1 MKRILAVWM
10 MLVCLSLLV
19 CGTGCHSDA
28 TTGDKTIRITLDTMP
43 DNLDPQLAESDETL
57 LLVRNAF
64 EGLFRADGGE
74 ILPAACEQYRVSEDG
89 LTYTFTLREGLTWSD
104 GSPLTAA
111 DFRFGLV
118 RALRPETQAPNAER
132 LLRIVN
138 AAEVLAGT
146 ADEATLGIEAK
157 DDRTLVIRLTQRDDS
172 LPETLTYAMTMPC
185 KESLFLQAAGRYGM
199 TDKQIL
205 FNGPFA
211 LSQWDEST
219 LRLTRNDCYVGA
231 FPAKPAAVVLR
242 FGGTDNERIESV
254 NNDFTDLI
262 ALNTQSATVAEDARL
277 SVRLFQDTTWLTLI
291 NPEASVLGDPAVSE
305 AFRTALGADL
315 LEGNLPDHFQ
325 LTARIIADDLLVGTD
340 RYRDLVSQ
348 PSASSARPAEA
359 KAKLI
364 AALKP
369 YGGSLP
375 TITLLYADVDGMRHT
390 ANLIAQHFQKE
401 LGAVVNIEARSI
413 ADLVRA
419 VESQEYQLA
428 LCPITAVNG
437 KAQTQLR
444 NYLVAM
450 GAGEDMLSRLDA
462 VSDLDADAAA
472 EAIRK
477 LESDAL
483 ADSHVFPVAQSGRC
497 FAMTDALTDVQPD
510 LCQGL
515 IALYRAGKRP

>member
-1 MKRILAVWM
+1 M
-10 MLVCLSLLV
+10 
-19 CGTGCHSDA
+19 
-28 TTGDKTIRITLDTMP
+28 
-43 DNLDPQLAESDETL
+43 
-57 LLVRNAF
+57 
-64 EGLFRADGGE
+64 
-74 ILPAACEQYRVSEDG
+74 
-89 LTYTFTLREGLTWSD
+89 
-104 GSPLTAA
+104 
-111 DFRFGLV
+111 
-118 RALRPETQAPNAER
+118 
-132 LLRIVN
+132 
-138 AAEVLAGT
+138 
-146 ADEATLGIEAK
+146 
-157 DDRTLVIRLTQRDDS
+157 
-172 LPETLTYAMTMPC
+172 
-185 KESLFLQAAGRYGM
+185 
-199 TDKQIL
+199 
-205 FNGPFA
+205 
-211 LSQWDEST
+211 
-219 LRLTRNDCYVGA
+219 
-231 FPAKPAAVVLR
+231 
-242 FGGTDNERIESV
+242 
-254 NNDFTDLI
+254 
-262 ALNTQSATVAEDARL
+262 
-277 SVRLFQDTTWLTLI
+277 
-291 NPEASVLGDPAVSE
+291 SE

-325 LTARIIADDLLVGTD
+325 PTARIIADDLLVGTD

-348 PSASSARPAEA
+348 PSASFARPAEA

-515 IALYRAGKRP
+515 IALYRAGKRA